1 MITYSS
7 KYFILFALFI
17 LVPADIT
24 SDLYRNQL
32 HFGYGINYKYNG
44 QLYHNLDR
52 VWVVHRVVI
61 PEAADLEKLPEFP
74 SNLNCHPS
82 IKDKAPGHEHN
93 LRRKIFNTKLCLLT
107 RPHLELLA
115 RQAKYF
121 QNQVSRLIRED
132 LYHALHSL
140 HPVSHF
146 EYRRLKKRA
155 LPQPHGIVLDTDPLT
170 NTTPTLT
177 NIPLHNIPRNRTRRI
192 AAGAILSAVLPAVG
206 KLATLAVEELGS
218 YLQKKRNNALTK
230 ALQLLDH
237 DLQQTRNMMHWKRI
251 FCFMES
257 MM

>member
-7 KYFILFALFI
+7 KYLILFALFI

-61 PEAADLEKLPEFP
+61 LKAADLQKLPEFP

-82 IKDKAPGHEHN
+82 IRNKAPGHEHN
-93 LRRKIFNTKLCLLT
+93 LRRKTFNTKLCLLT
-107 RPHLELLA
+107 RPHL
-115 RQAKYF
+115 QYFPYF
-121 QNQVSRLIRED
+121 QNPVSRLIRED

-155 LPQPHGIVLDTDPLT
+155 LPQPHGMVLDTDPLT
-170 NTTPTLT
+170 NKL
-177 NIPLHNIPRNRTRRI
+177 LHLQTFHYMTFQETGLEGLLLGQFSQQFCQQWANWQLWQLR
-192 AAGAILSAVLPAVG
+192 S
-206 KLATLAVEELGS
+206 LAS
-218 YLQKKRNNALTK
+218 IYKRK
-230 ALQLLDH
+230 EI
-237 DLQQTRNMMHWKRI
+237 MH
-251 FCFMES
+251 
-257 MM
+257 

>member
-7 KYFILFALFI
+7 KSLILLALFI

-61 PEAADLEKLPEFP
+61 PKTEDLNKLPEFP

-82 IKDKAPGHEHN
+82 IKNKAPGHEHN

-107 RPHLELLA
+107 RPHLQLLA

-140 HPVSHF
+140 HPVSHLSIKD
-146 EYRRLKKRA
+146 LKRG
-155 LPQPHGIVLDTDPLT
+155 LSPNPLGWCL
-170 NTTPTLT
+170 TL
-177 NIPLHNIPRNRTRRI
+177 IP
-192 AAGAILSAVLPAVG
+192 
-206 KLATLAVEELGS
+206 
-218 YLQKKRNNALTK
+218 
-230 ALQLLDH
+230 
-237 DLQQTRNMMHWKRI
+237 
-251 FCFMES
+251 
-257 MM
+257 

>member
-7 KYFILFALFI
+7 KYFILFALFL
-17 LVPADIT
+17 LVPADIS

-61 PEAADLEKLPEFP
+61 PKAADLEKLPEFP

-82 IKDKAPGHEHN
+82 IRDKAPGHVYN
-93 LRRKIFNTKLCLLT
+93 LRSKIFITKLCLLT

-140 HPVSHF
+140 HPVSH
-146 EYRRLKKRA
+146 L
-155 LPQPHGIVLDTDPLT
+155 
-170 NTTPTLT
+170 
-177 NIPLHNIPRNRTRRI
+177 NI
-192 AAGAILSAVLPAVG
+192 
-206 KLATLAVEELGS
+206 E
-218 YLQKKRNNALTK
+218 
-230 ALQLLDH
+230 
-237 DLQQTRNMMHWKRI
+237 DLQRELSPNP
-251 FCFMES
+251 
-257 MM
+257 